1 VSLALIVDIIG
12 DASKLSGE
20 LDKSGKEVGG
30 WADGLGGS
38 GVKVA
43 ALAGVAGIA
52 AVAIADMT
60 SAAAADRD
68 EQNKLEAAIV
78 AAGAATGDYNALVD
92 DAIAKGQDR
101 AFTDSET
108 RDALQSLVTATGDVS
123 QATDLLTQTQDI
135 ARLAGVDLAT
145 AADAVAKAQSG
156 QDGAL
161 RKLIP
166 GLAKGATATD
176 TIALASKKAAGQAD
190 LYAESS
196 AGMGAR
202 TSDAFGE
209 ISETIGSVFLPVLD
223 AVLPALIPILKS
235 LAQLVQAILPLL
247 IPLIKIL
254 AGALGA
260 VASVLVVI
268 VGWLVKL
275 VTWLTKAAGKVGDL
289 LAQLNPLKGFKM
301 PSLPFLSASSAGAS
315 AAGAGTRAAP
325 AQLAAAP
332 SGVTVNVYGAV
343 DPEATARQI
352 RRILT
357 GHAIR
362 TGASVGI

>member
-1 VSLALIVDIIG
+1 VSLALVVDIIG
-12 DASKLSGE
+12 DASKLSSE
-20 LDKSGKEVGG
+20 LDKSGKDVGG
-30 WADGLGGS
+30 WAEGIGGS
-38 GVKVA
+38 GIKVA
-43 ALAGVAGIA
+43 ALAGAAGIA

-68 EQNKLEAAIV
+68 EQNKLELAIRN
-78 AAGAATGDYNALVD
+78 AGAATGDYNALVD

-123 QATDLLTQTQDI
+123 AATDLLTQTQDI

-209 ISETIGSVFLPVLD
+209 ISETIGSVFLPILD
-223 AVLPALIPILKS
+223 AVLPALIPILKA
-235 LAQLVQAILPLL
+235 LAQLVTAILPLL
-247 IPLIKIL
+247 IPLIKVL
-254 AGALGA
+254 AGALGI
-260 VASVLVVI
+260 VANVLVQL

-275 VTWLTKAAGKVGDL
+275 VTWLTRAADKVSSFV
-289 LAQLNPLKGFKM
+289 AQLNPLKGFKM
-301 PSLPFLSASSAGAS
+301 PSLPFLSASSAGAAS
-315 AAGAGTRAAP
+315 AGAGARAAP
-325 AQLAAAP
+325 AAQSSAP
-332 SGVTVNVYGAV
+332 GGVTVNVYGAI

-352 RRILT
+352 RRILS

-362 TGASVGI
+362 TGSGVGI